1 MWSRRSNAYVPRGKD
16 LLVWQKLQYRISRFR
31 EKILSLSVYFTT
43 KPEKGK
49 FVCGGFSEIRMQADC
64 LNFKRKGGGG
74 GGVGELN
81 PQTKPV
87 DIQIRQDCKIKSL
100 VCYNGKGLITI
111 EKMGDSN

>member
-1 MWSRRSNAYVPRGKD
+1 MTYVEQKKQCLRTKGERL

-64 LNFKRKGGGG
+64 LNFKRKGG
-74 GGVGELN
+74 VEN
-81 PQTKPV
+81 STPQTKPV

>member
-16 LLVWQKLQYRISRFR
+16 FCWSGKNSSTESHDSERRSS
-31 EKILSLSVYFTT
+31 LSLSLYFTT

-64 LNFKRKGGGG
+64 LNFKRKGG
-74 GGVGELN
+74 VEN
-81 PQTKPV
+81 STPQTKPV